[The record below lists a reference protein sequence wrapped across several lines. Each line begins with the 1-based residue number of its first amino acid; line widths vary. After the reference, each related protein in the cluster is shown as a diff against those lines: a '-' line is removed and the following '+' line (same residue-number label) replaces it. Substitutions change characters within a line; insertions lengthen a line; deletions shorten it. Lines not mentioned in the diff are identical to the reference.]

1 MLSAINPKLKPAIDT
16 ICEQIAS
23 LNPIHGKRLK
33 KNLPSFD
40 ERYHRLAEA
49 FFERYAAILH
59 REKKSLEY
67 AIGCYL
73 QMVADVNIETV
84 EFQHTGK
91 YSSSSFEEV
100 NRRVYARP
108 ETMEYYMHGLI
119 LSQFLWKHHYLM
131 FDYFITNLPRY
142 AGAVKN
148 YLEVGVGHGFYLSR
162 ALEVLAPGTRL
173 TAVDISKTSLAMAK
187 AFVGD
192 SPIDFRLQDIFT
204 FGEGEGEGEGYDF
217 ITLGEVLEH
226 VEDPL
231 NLLSKLRQLL
241 SDNGVLFFTTP
252 ANAPAIDH
260 IYLFHNV
267 EEIRELARSA
277 GFRIESELALLSEDI
292 SWERA
297 EKLRIAVLYG
307 AFLRKNV
314 QHG

>member
-1 MLSAINPKLKPAIDT
+1 MNSPLPRMTGWTSPSMASVPSAMLSAINPNGGNKRMSGNGTMKPTIDT

-73 QMVADVNIETV
+73 QMVADVNVETV

-108 ETMEYYMHGLI
+108 ETMEYHMHGLI

-142 AGAVKN
+142 
-148 YLEVGVGHGFYLSR
+148 
-162 ALEVLAPGTRL
+162 
-173 TAVDISKTSLAMAK
+173 
-187 AFVGD
+187 
-192 SPIDFRLQDIFT
+192 
-204 FGEGEGEGEGYDF
+204 
-217 ITLGEVLEH
+217 
-226 VEDPL
+226 
-231 NLLSKLRQLL
+231 
-241 SDNGVLFFTTP
+241 
-252 ANAPAIDH
+252 
-260 IYLFHNV
+260 
-267 EEIRELARSA
+267 
-277 GFRIESELALLSEDI
+277 
-292 SWERA
+292 
-297 EKLRIAVLYG
+297 
-307 AFLRKNV
+307 
-314 QHG
+314 

>member
-1 MLSAINPKLKPAIDT
+1 MKPTIDT
-16 ICEQIAS
+16 ICEQIGA

-40 ERYHRLAEA
+40 ERYRRLAEA
-49 FFERYAAILH
+49 FFERYTAILH
-59 REKKSLEY
+59 REKKDLDY

-73 QMVADVNIETV
+73 QLVADVNGETV
-84 EFQHTGK
+84 EFLHTGE

-142 AGAVKN
+142 ASAVKK
-148 YLEVGVGHGFYLSR
+148 YLEVGVGHGFYLSG

-187 AFVGD
+187 AFIGD
-192 SPIDFRLQDIFT
+192 SHIDFRLQDIFT

-231 NLLSKLRQLL
+231 NLLSRLRQLL
-241 SDNGVLFFTTP
+241 SDRGVLFFTTP

-277 GFRIESELALLSEDI
+277 GFRIESELALLSEDV

-297 EKLRIAVLYG
+297 EKLKIAVLYG
-307 AFLRKNV
+307 AFLQKNV
-314 QHG
+314 